1 MKKGNVSVSNPEEL
15 NKHLQHTS
23 PFTWIALGI
32 VTFLLIIFFLW
43 SYFFKMIKEIK
54 GVASIEDGVASLV
67 VSDRDLG
74 KLEKGQKVII
84 DKQEGEILSFD
95 DNRNPIVSKFSLED
109 GEYTYTVEVVIRPIY
124 FVIGKNV

>member
-15 NKHLQHTS
+15 NKHLQHTN